1 MNAGAPVAESSPE
14 RQWWLR
20 ALAVFQAP
28 RAVFAALRDDSDE
41 AAGARQEPVLAL
53 VFLAG
58 IAGVLLTGARE
69 RFLDDPEIDTLLVV
83 VLVFLTGGIYGAAT
97 YWLGGGALHF
107 GLRAAGARGSYRRAR
122 HVLAFAAA
130 PFVLMLLLVWPLR
143 LVLYGADSFRTGG
156 GDEGAGGQ
164 VLDGLAAAFVLWA
177 LALLVYGISVVE
189 RWTIVRAAVSVALV
203 LLALLVVSLPFVI
216 PLSSR

>member
-1 MNAGAPVAESSPE
+1 MNAEAPVVESSPE

-20 ALAVFQAP
+20 TLAVFQAP

-58 IAGVLLTGARE
+58 ISGVLLTGARE
-69 RFLDDPEIDTLLVV
+69 RFLDDPRIDTVLVA
-83 VLVFLTGGIYGAAT
+83 VLVFLTGGIYGATT

-122 HVLAFAAA
+122 HLLAFAAA
-130 PFVLMLLLVWPLR
+130 PLALMLLLVWPVR

-156 GDEGAGGQ
+156 EDEGTGGLM
-164 VLDGLAAAFVLWA
+164 LDGLAAAFVLWS
-177 LALLVYGISVVE
+177 LALLAYGVSVVE
-189 RWTIVRAAVSVALV
+189 RWTILRAAVSLALV
-203 LLALLVVSLPFVI
+203 LLALLVLSLPFVI

>member
-1 MNAGAPVAESSPE
+1 VNVNAPAAGSSAERE
-14 RQWWLR
+14 WWLR

-58 IAGVLLTGARE
+58 IAGVLLTGARG
-69 RFLDDPEIDTLLVV
+69 RFLDDPAIDSVLVA
-83 VLVFLTGGIYGAAT
+83 VLVFLTGGIYGAAS
-97 YWLGGGALHF
+97 YWLGGGALHL
-107 GLRAAGARGSYRRAR
+107 GVRAAGGRGTYRRAR

-130 PFVLMLLLVWPLR
+130 PLVLTLLLLWPVR
-143 LVLYGADSFRTGG
+143 LALYGADSFRSGG
-156 GDEGAGGQ
+156 GDEGAGGWI
-164 VLDGLAAAFVLWA
+164 LDGIAAAFALWS

-189 RWTIVRAAVSVALV
+189 RWTVARAAVALSLV
-203 LLALLVVSLPFVI
+203 LLGLLVLSFPLVI

>member
-1 MNAGAPVAESSPE
+1 VNAEAPAAEPSPE
-14 RQWWLR
+14 RLWWLR
-20 ALAVFQAP
+20 TLAVFQAP

-69 RFLDDPEIDTLLVV
+69 RFLDDPQIDTLLVA
-83 VLVFLTGGIYGAAT
+83 VLIFLTGGIYGAAT

-130 PFVLMLLLVWPLR
+130 PLALTLLAVWPFR
-143 LVLYGADSFRTGG
+143 LALYGADSFRTGG
-156 GDEGAGGQ
+156 EDEGAGVW
-164 VLDGLAAAFVLWA
+164 VLDGLAAGLVLWS

-189 RWTIVRAAVSVALV
+189 RWTVVRAAVSLALV
-203 LLALLVVSLPFVI
+203 LLGLLVLSFPFVI

>member
-1 MNAGAPVAESSPE
+1 MNAEAPVVEPSPE

-20 ALAVFQAP
+20 TLAVFQGP

-58 IAGVLLTGARE
+58 ISGVLLTGARE
-69 RFLDDPEIDTLLVV
+69 RFLDDPRIDTVLVA
-83 VLVFLTGGIYGAAT
+83 VLVFLTGGIYGATT

-130 PFVLMLLLVWPLR
+130 PLALMLLLVWPVR

-156 GDEGAGGQ
+156 EDEGTGGL
-164 VLDGLAAAFVLWA
+164 VLDGLAAAFVLWS
-177 LALLVYGISVVE
+177 LALLAYGISVVE
-189 RWTIVRAAVSVALV
+189 RWTIVRAAVSLALV
-203 LLALLVVSLPFVI
+203 LLALLVLSLPFVI

>member
-1 MNAGAPVAESSPE
+1 MDADAPAQASPE

-20 ALAVFQAP
+20 TLAVFQAP
-28 RAVFAALRDDSDE
+28 RAVFAALRDDSVE

-69 RFLDDPEIDTLLVV
+69 RFLDDPQIDTLLVV

-97 YWLGGGALHF
+97 YWLGGAALHF

-130 PFVLMLLLVWPLR
+130 PFGLMLLFVWPVR
-143 LVLYGADSFRTGG
+143 LVLYGGDSFRTGG
-156 GDEGAGGQ
+156 GDEGAAGR
-164 VLDGLAAAFVLWA
+164 VLDGLAAAFVLWS

-189 RWTIVRAAVSVALV
+189 RWTVLRAAVSLALV
-203 LLALLVVSLPFVI
+203 LLALLVLSLPFVI

>member
-1 MNAGAPVAESSPE
+1 MPAAESSLE

-20 ALAVFQAP
+20 TLAVFQAP

-69 RFLDDPEIDTLLVV
+69 RFLDDPEIDSVLVI

-97 YWLGGGALHF
+97 FWLGGGALHF

-122 HVLAFAAA
+122 HLLAFAAA
-130 PFVLMLLLVWPLR
+130 PLVLMLLLIWPLR
-143 LVLYGADSFRTGG
+143 LALYGTDSFRTGG
-156 GDEGAGGQ
+156 GDEGAGGL

-177 LALLVYGISVVE
+177 LALLVYGISVIE
-189 RWTIVRAAVSVALV
+189 RWTVVRAAVSLALV